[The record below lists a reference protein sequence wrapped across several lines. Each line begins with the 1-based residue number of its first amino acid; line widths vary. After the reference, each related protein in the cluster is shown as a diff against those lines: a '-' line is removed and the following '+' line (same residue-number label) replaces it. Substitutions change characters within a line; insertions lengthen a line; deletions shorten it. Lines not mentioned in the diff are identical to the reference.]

1 MQARQRSLEVAVFR
15 LSKAKR
21 VSESSLST
29 RSRVCNVQMCYCL
42 PPHIYSNSK
51 FKVKAPCLPDPAPVE
66 QSYSI

>member
-21 VSESSLST
+21 VSESSLSA

-42 PPHIYSNSK
+42 PPTSLAALSSK
-51 FKVKAPCLPDPAPVE
+51 SRRPVY
-66 QSYSI
+66 QIQLL